1 MGENRAPLRREIRS
15 GEWLLI
21 VAVML
26 SAVPIFWL
34 ALFTYNA
41 ATNIPL
47 FGFFKY
53 YSVGY
58 LVAAAGAWV
67 GLGTAAAFSRKAL
80 LSRSLAGIRSPLT
93 ITGLL
98 AGLGGSVAIEVIAW
112 SSPQL
117 SFPPGFFV
125 WPMLCFIGIGLLAP
139 RLPEK
144 L

>member
-1 MGENRAPLRREIRS
+1 MGESRAPLRRQSRL

-21 VAVML
+21 VAVVL

-41 ATNIPL
+41 VTNVPL

-80 LSRSLAGIRSPLT
+80 RSRSLAGIRSPLM
-93 ITGLL
+93 IAGLL
-98 AGLGGSVAIEVIAW
+98 AGLVGFAAIEVSVW
-112 SSPQL
+112 SNPQL
-117 SFPPGFFV
+117 AFPPGFFV
-125 WPMLCFIGIGLLAP
+125 WPMLCFVAIGLLAP
-139 RLPEK
+139 RLPRNP
-144 L
+144 

>member
-1 MGENRAPLRREIRS
+1 L
-15 GEWLLI
+15 LLI
-21 VAVML
+21 VAVVL
-26 SAVPIFWL
+26 SVVPVFWL

-47 FGFFKY
+47 FGFFKS

-80 LSRSLAGIRSPLT
+80 LSRSVAGIRSPLT
-93 ITGLL
+93 IAGLL
-98 AGLGGSVAIEVIAW
+98 AGLGGTAAIEVSVW
-112 SSPQL
+112 SNPQL
-117 SFPPGFFV
+117 AFPPGFFV

-139 RLPEK
+139 RLPK
-144 L
+144 SP